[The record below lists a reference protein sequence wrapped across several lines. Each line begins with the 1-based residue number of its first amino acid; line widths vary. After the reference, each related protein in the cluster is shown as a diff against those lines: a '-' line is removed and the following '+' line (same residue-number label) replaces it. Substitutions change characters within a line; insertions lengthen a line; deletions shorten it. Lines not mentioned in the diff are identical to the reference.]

1 MSLDIQQQFKNFL
14 EKSKEI
20 LVLLPQNPQGDEIG
34 SAWALYF
41 FLKKRGF
48 SPTIGLSG
56 ELPSKF
62 SFLPKPE
69 RIAAEISGA
78 RDFVLSFDT
87 TRNKIIRIKTEEKA
101 NRYNVY
107 VTPEKGS
114 VDPRDFS
121 FILAKF
127 NYDLLIV
134 LGCSDLEKLGKI
146 YETNSDLFFEVP
158 IINIDH
164 QSSNENF
171 GQINL
176 VDVTASSTSEIVS
189 LALEQN
195 YPEALDEEVAN
206 CLLTGIISAT
216 NSFQENSTTPKTFL
230 AAANLMDKGARQQ
243 EIIRWLYKT
252 QSFSTLKL
260 WGRVMAKLKL
270 EESVKLVWSELTI
283 EDFVYSR
290 TRPEDLQIILE
301 KLKENYSEGKT
312 FLCLFNDTPES
323 TVALIKSVSSE
334 LLKKLATVFSGEIK
348 QESLKIKFNSGNLA
362 ETGKTV
368 VAKIKELSLS

>member
-1 MSLDIQQQFKNFL
+1 
-14 EKSKEI
+14 
-20 LVLLPQNPQGDEIG
+20 
-34 SAWALYF
+34 
-41 FLKKRGF
+41 
-48 SPTIGLSG
+48 
-56 ELPSKF
+56 
-62 SFLPKPE
+62 
-69 RIAAEISGA
+69 
-78 RDFVLSFDT
+78 VLSFDT
-87 TRNKIIRIKTEEKA
+87 TRNKIIHLKTEEKE

-189 LALEQN
+189 QALEQN
-195 YPEALDEEVAN
+195 YPDAMTEEVAN

-216 NSFQENSTTPKTFL
+216 NSFQENSTTPKTL
-230 AAANLMDKGARQQ
+230 LSAANLMDKGAKQQ

-252 QSFSTLKL
+252 QSFNTLKL

-270 EESVKLVWSELTI
+270 EESLKLVWSELTI

-290 TRPEDLQIILE
+290 TRPEDLPAILE
-301 KLKENYSEGKT
+301 KLKENYSEGRT
-312 FLCLFNDTPES
+312 FLCLFNNTPES
-323 TVALIKSVSSE
+323 TVALVKSASPE
-334 LLKKLATVFSGEIK
+334 LLKKLAAFFSGEIK
-348 QESLKIKFNSGNLA
+348 QEILEIKFNSGHMV
-362 ETGKTV
+362 ETGKIV
-368 VAKIKELSLS
+368 VDKIKEFSI

>member
-1 MSLDIQQQFKNFL
+1 MSLDLQQQFKNFL

-48 SPTIGLSG
+48 SPTLGISG
-56 ELPSKF
+56 ELPLKF
-62 SFLPKPE
+62 SFLSKPE
-69 RIAAEISGA
+69 AIVKEISGA

-87 TRNKIIRIKTEEKA
+87 TRNKIIHIQTEEKE

-127 NYDLLIV
+127 KYDLIIV

-146 YETNSDLFFEVP
+146 YESNSDLFFEVP

-176 VDVTASSTSEIVS
+176 IDVTASSTSEIVS
-189 LALEQN
+189 LTLEQT
-195 YPEALDEEVAN
+195 YPEAIDEEIAN

-216 NSFQENSTTPKTFL
+216 NSFQENSTTPKTL
-230 AAANLMDKGARQQ
+230 LSAANLMDKGAKQQ

-252 QSFSTLKL
+252 QSFNTLKL

-270 EESVKLVWSELTI
+270 EESAQLVWSELTI

-290 TRPEDLQIILE
+290 TRPEDLQVILE

-312 FLCLFNDTPES
+312 FLCLFNNTPES
-323 TVALIKSVSSE
+323 IVALIKSTSPE
-334 LLKKLATVFSGEIK
+334 LLRKLAVNFSGEIK
-348 QESLKIKFNSGNLA
+348 QEILEIKINSGNMI
-362 ETGKTV
+362 ETGKIIV
-368 VAKIKELSLS
+368 DKIKEFSL

>member
-1 MSLDIQQQFKNFL
+1 MVK
-14 EKSKEI
+14 
-20 LVLLPQNPQGDEIG
+20 
-34 SAWALYF
+34 
-41 FLKKRGF
+41 
-48 SPTIGLSG
+48 
-56 ELPSKF
+56 
-62 SFLPKPE
+62 
-69 RIAAEISGA
+69 EISGA

-87 TRNKIIRIKTEEKA
+87 SRNKIIDLKTEEKED
-101 NRYNVY
+101 RYNVY

-127 NYDLLIV
+127 KYDLLIV

-146 YETNSDLFFEVP
+146 YESNSDLFFEVP

-189 LALEQN
+189 LTLEQN
-195 YPEALDEEVAN
+195 YPEAIDEEVAN

-230 AAANLMDKGARQQ
+230 SAANLMDKGAKQQ

-252 QSFSTLKL
+252 QSFNTLKL

-270 EESVKLVWSELTI
+270 EASAKLVWAELTI

-290 TRPEDLQIILE
+290 TRPEDLQVILE
-301 KLKENYSEGKT
+301 KLKENYSEGRT
-312 FLCLFNDTPES
+312 FLCLFNNTPES
-323 TVALIKSVSSE
+323 TVALIKATSPE
-334 LLKKLATVFSGEIK
+334 LLKKLAAAFSGEIK
-348 QESLKIKFNSGNLA
+348 QEILEIKFNSGHLA
-362 ETGKTV
+362 ETGKIIV
-368 VAKIKELSLS
+368 DKIKEFSL

>member
-1 MSLDIQQQFKNFL
+1 MSLDLQQQFKNFL

-20 LVLLPQNPQGDEIG
+20 LILLPQNPQGDEIG

-48 SPTIGLSG
+48 SPNIGLSG
-56 ELPSKF
+56 ELPLKF

-69 RIAAEISGA
+69 KILPEISGA

-87 TRNKIIRIKTEEKA
+87 TRNKIIHLKTEEKE

-189 LALEQN
+189 QALEQN
-195 YPEALDEEVAN
+195 YPDAMTEEVAN

-216 NSFQENSTTPKTFL
+216 NSFQENSTTPKTL
-230 AAANLMDKGARQQ
+230 LSAANLMDKGAKQQ

-252 QSFSTLKL
+252 QSFNTLKL

-270 EESVKLVWSELTI
+270 EESLKLVWSELTI

-301 KLKENYSEGKT
+301 KLQENYSEGRT
-312 FLCLFNDTPES
+312 FLCLFNNTPES
-323 TVALIKSVSSE
+323 TVALVKSASPE
-334 LLKKLATVFSGEIK
+334 LLKKLAAFFSGEIK
-348 QESLKIKFNSGNLA
+348 QEILEIKFNSGHMA
-362 ETGKTV
+362 ETGKIV
-368 VAKIKELSLS
+368 IAKIKEFSL

>member
-1 MSLDIQQQFKNFL
+1 MSLDLQQQFKNFL

-48 SPTIGLSG
+48 TPTIGLSG
-56 ELPSKF
+56 ELPLKF
-62 SFLPKPE
+62 SFLPKPA
-69 RIAAEISGA
+69 RILPEISGA

-87 TRNKIIRIKTEEKA
+87 TRNKIIRLKTEEKEDK
-101 NRYNVY
+101 YNIY
-107 VTPEKGS
+107 ITPEKGS

-127 NYDLLIV
+127 KYDLLIV
-134 LGCSDLEKLGKI
+134 LGCSDLEKVGKI

-189 LALEQN
+189 QTLQQS
-195 YPEALDEEVAN
+195 YPDALDEEVAN
-206 CLLTGIISAT
+206 CLLTGLISAT
-216 NSFQENSTTPKTFL
+216 NSFQENSTTPKTL
-230 AAANLMDKGARQQ
+230 LSAANLMDKGANQQ

-252 QSFSTLKL
+252 QSFNTLKL

-270 EESVKLVWSELTI
+270 EESIKLVWSELTI

-290 TRPEDLQIILE
+290 TRPEDLQAILE
-301 KLKENYSEGKT
+301 KLKENYSEGRT
-312 FLCLFNDTPES
+312 FLCLFNNTPES
-323 TVALIKSVSSE
+323 TVALVKSTSLE
-334 LLKKLATVFSGEIK
+334 LLQKMAAAFAGEIK
-348 QESLKIKFNSGNLA
+348 QEILEIKINSGNLS
-362 ETGKTV
+362 ETGKIV
-368 VAKIKELSLS
+368 VDKIKEFSL

>member
-1 MSLDIQQQFKNFL
+1 MSLDLQQQFKNFL

-20 LVLLPQNPQGDEIG
+20 LILLPQNPQGDEIG

-48 SPTIGLSG
+48 SPNIGLSG
-56 ELPSKF
+56 ELPLKF

-69 RIAAEISGA
+69 KILPEISGA

-87 TRNKIIRIKTEEKA
+87 TRNKIIHLKTEEKE

-189 LALEQN
+189 QTLEQN
-195 YPEALDEEVAN
+195 YPDAMTEEVAN

-216 NSFQENSTTPKTFL
+216 NSFQENSTTPKTL
-230 AAANLMDKGARQQ
+230 LSAANLMDKGAKQQ

-252 QSFSTLKL
+252 QSFNTLKL

-270 EESVKLVWSELTI
+270 EESLKLVWSELTI

-290 TRPEDLQIILE
+290 TRPEDLPAILE
-301 KLKENYSEGKT
+301 KLQENYSEGQT
-312 FLCLFNDTPES
+312 FLCLFNNTPES
-323 TVALIKSVSSE
+323 TVALVKSASPE
-334 LLKKLATVFSGEIK
+334 LLKKLETFFSGEIK
-348 QESLKIKFNSGNLA
+348 QEILEIKFNSGHMA
-362 ETGKTV
+362 ETGKIV
-368 VAKIKELSLS
+368 VDKIKEFSL

>member
-1 MSLDIQQQFKNFL
+1 MSLDLQQQFKNFL

-20 LVLLPQNPQGDEIG
+20 LILLPQNPQGDEIG

-48 SPTIGLSG
+48 SPNIGLSG
-56 ELPSKF
+56 ELPLKF

-69 RIAAEISGA
+69 KILPEISGA

-87 TRNKIIRIKTEEKA
+87 TRNKIIHLKTEEKE

-189 LALEQN
+189 QALEQN
-195 YPEALDEEVAN
+195 YPDAMTEEVAN

-216 NSFQENSTTPKTFL
+216 NSFQENSTTPKTL
-230 AAANLMDKGARQQ
+230 LSAANLMDKGAKQQ

-252 QSFSTLKL
+252 QSFNTLKL

-270 EESVKLVWSELTI
+270 EESLKLVWSELTI

-290 TRPEDLQIILE
+290 TRPEDLPAILE
-301 KLKENYSEGKT
+301 KLKENYSEGRT
-312 FLCLFNDTPES
+312 FLCLFNNTPES
-323 TVALIKSVSSE
+323 TVALVKSASPE
-334 LLKKLATVFSGEIK
+334 LLKKLAAFFSGEIK
-348 QESLKIKFNSGNLA
+348 QEILEIKFNSGHMV
-362 ETGKTV
+362 ETGKIV
-368 VAKIKELSLS
+368 VDKIKEFSI

>member
-1 MSLDIQQQFKNFL
+1 MSLDPQQQFKNFL

-20 LVLLPQNPQGDEIG
+20 LILLPQNPQGDAIG
-34 SAWALYF
+34 SAWAFYF

-56 ELPSKF
+56 ELPLKF

-69 RIAAEISGA
+69 KIVKEISGA

-87 TRNKIIRIKTEEKA
+87 SRNKIIRLKTEEKEDQ
-101 NRYNVY
+101 YNIY
-107 VTPEKGS
+107 ITPEKGS

-127 NYDLLIV
+127 KYDLIIT

-158 IINIDH
+158 IINIDR

-189 LALEQN
+189 LTLEQS

-216 NSFQENSTTPKTFL
+216 NSFQENSTTPKTL
-230 AAANLMDKGARQQ
+230 LSAANLMDKGAKQQ

-252 QSFSTLKL
+252 QSFNILKL

-270 EESVKLVWSELTI
+270 EESAKLVWAELTI

-290 TRPEDLQIILE
+290 THPEDLQAILE

-312 FLCLFNDTPES
+312 FLCLFNNTPES
-323 TVALIKSVSSE
+323 TVALVKASSPE
-334 LLKKLATVFSGEIK
+334 LLKKLAEFFSGEIK
-348 QESLKIKFNSGNLA
+348 QEILEIKINSGNLP
-362 ETGKTV
+362 ETGKIV
-368 VAKIKELSLS
+368 VDKIKEFSF

>member
-1 MSLDIQQQFKNFL
+1 MSLDLQQQFKNFL

-20 LVLLPQNPQGDEIG
+20 LILLPQNPQGDEIG

-48 SPTIGLSG
+48 SPNIGLSG
-56 ELPSKF
+56 ELPLKF

-69 RIAAEISGA
+69 KILPEISGA

-87 TRNKIIRIKTEEKA
+87 TRNKIIHLKTEEKE

-146 YETNSDLFFEVP
+146 YESNSDLFFEVP

-189 LALEQN
+189 QTLEQN
-195 YPEALDEEVAN
+195 YPDAMTEEVAN

-216 NSFQENSTTPKTFL
+216 NSFQENSTTPKTL
-230 AAANLMDKGARQQ
+230 LSAANLMDKGAKQQ

-252 QSFSTLKL
+252 QSFNTLKL

-270 EESVKLVWSELTI
+270 EESLKLVWSELTI

-290 TRPEDLQIILE
+290 TRPEDLPAILE
-301 KLKENYSEGKT
+301 KLQENYSEGQT
-312 FLCLFNDTPES
+312 FLCLFNNTPES
-323 TVALIKSVSSE
+323 TVALVKSASPE
-334 LLKKLATVFSGEIK
+334 LLKKLETFFSGEIK
-348 QESLKIKFNSGNLA
+348 QEILEIKFNSGHMA
-362 ETGKTV
+362 ETGKIV
-368 VAKIKELSLS
+368 VDKIKEFSL

>member
-1 MSLDIQQQFKNFL
+1 MSLDLQQQFKNFL

-20 LVLLPQNPQGDEIG
+20 LILLPQNPQGDEIG

-48 SPTIGLSG
+48 SPNIGLSG
-56 ELPSKF
+56 ELPLKF

-69 RIAAEISGA
+69 KILPEISGA

-87 TRNKIIRIKTEEKA
+87 TRNKIIHLKTEEKE

-189 LALEQN
+189 QTLEQN
-195 YPEALDEEVAN
+195 YPDAMTEEVAN

-216 NSFQENSTTPKTFL
+216 NSFQENSTTPKTL
-230 AAANLMDKGARQQ
+230 LSAANLMDKGAKQQ

-252 QSFSTLKL
+252 QSFNTLKL

-270 EESVKLVWSELTI
+270 EESLKLVWAELTI

-290 TRPEDLQIILE
+290 TRPEDLPAILE
-301 KLKENYSEGKT
+301 KLQENYSEGKT
-312 FLCLFNDTPES
+312 FLCLFNNTPES
-323 TVALIKSVSSE
+323 TVALVKSASSE
-334 LLKKLATVFSGEIK
+334 LLKKLAAFFSGEIK
-348 QESLKIKFNSGNLA
+348 QEILEIKFTSGHMA
-362 ETGKTV
+362 ETGKIV
-368 VAKIKELSLS
+368 VDKIKEFSL

>member
-1 MSLDIQQQFKNFL
+1 MSLDLQQQFKNFL

-20 LVLLPQNPQGDEIG
+20 LILLPQNPQGDEIG

-48 SPTIGLSG
+48 SPNIGLSG
-56 ELPSKF
+56 ELPLKF

-69 RIAAEISGA
+69 KILPEISGA

-87 TRNKIIRIKTEEKA
+87 TRNKIIHLKTEEKE

-189 LALEQN
+189 QTLEQN
-195 YPEALDEEVAN
+195 YPDAMTEEVAN

-216 NSFQENSTTPKTFL
+216 NSFQENSTTPKTL
-230 AAANLMDKGARQQ
+230 LSAANLMDKGAKQQ

-252 QSFSTLKL
+252 QSFNTLKL

-270 EESVKLVWSELTI
+270 EESLKLVWSELTI

-290 TRPEDLQIILE
+290 TRPEDLPAILE
-301 KLKENYSEGKT
+301 KLQENYSEGKT
-312 FLCLFNDTPES
+312 FLCLFNNTPES
-323 TVALIKSVSSE
+323 TVALVKSASSE
-334 LLKKLATVFSGEIK
+334 LLKKLAAFFSGEIK
-348 QESLKIKFNSGNLA
+348 QEILEIKFTSGHMA
-362 ETGKTV
+362 ETGKIV
-368 VAKIKELSLS
+368 VDKIKEFSL

>member
-1 MSLDIQQQFKNFL
+1 MSLDLQQQFKNFL

-20 LVLLPQNPQGDEIG
+20 LILLPQNPQGDEIG
-34 SAWALYF
+34 SAWAFYF

-48 SPTIGLSG
+48 SPTIGFSG
-56 ELPSKF
+56 ELPLKF

-69 RIAAEISGA
+69 KIATEISGA

-87 TRNKIIRIKTEEKA
+87 TRNKIIRLKTEEKEDK
-101 NRYNVY
+101 YNIY
-107 VTPEKGS
+107 ITPEKGS

-127 NYDLLIV
+127 KYDLLIV
-134 LGCSDLEKLGKI
+134 LGCSDLEKVGQI
-146 YETNSDLFFEVP
+146 YETNPDLFFEVP
-158 IINIDH
+158 LINIDH

-189 LALEQN
+189 RTLEQN

-206 CLLTGIISAT
+206 CLLTGLISAT
-216 NSFQENSTTPKTFL
+216 NSFQENSTTPKTLL
-230 AAANLMDKGARQQ
+230 AAANLMDKGAKQQ

-252 QSFSTLKL
+252 QSFNALKL

-270 EESVKLVWSELTI
+270 EESAKLVWSELTI

-290 TRPEDLQIILE
+290 TRPDDLPVILE
-301 KLKENYSEGKT
+301 KLQENYSEGQT
-312 FLCLFNDTPES
+312 FLCLFNNTPES
-323 TVALIKSVSSE
+323 IVALIKSTSLE
-334 LLKKLATVFSGEIK
+334 LLKKLEAFFSGEIK
-348 QESLKIKFNSGNLA
+348 QEILEIKINSGNLS
-362 ETGKTV
+362 ETSQIVVGKV
-368 VAKIKELSLS
+368 KELSL

>member
-1 MSLDIQQQFKNFL
+1 MSLDLQQQFKNFL

-20 LVLLPQNPQGDEIG
+20 LILLPQNPQGDEIG

-48 SPTIGLSG
+48 SPNIGLSG
-56 ELPSKF
+56 ELPLKF

-69 RIAAEISGA
+69 KILPEISGA

-87 TRNKIIRIKTEEKA
+87 TRNKIIRLKTEEKE

-189 LALEQN
+189 QTLEQN
-195 YPEALDEEVAN
+195 YPEALTEEVAN

-216 NSFQENSTTPKTFL
+216 NSFQENSTTPKTL
-230 AAANLMDKGARQQ
+230 LSAANLMDKGAKQQ

-252 QSFSTLKL
+252 QSFNTLKL

-270 EESVKLVWSELTI
+270 EESLKLVWAELTI

-290 TRPEDLQIILE
+290 TRPEDLPAILE
-301 KLKENYSEGKT
+301 KLQENYSEGQT
-312 FLCLFNDTPES
+312 FLCLFNNTPES
-323 TVALIKSVSSE
+323 TVTLVKSASPE
-334 LLKKLATVFSGEIK
+334 LLKKLAAFFSGEIK
-348 QESLKIKFNSGNLA
+348 QEILEIKFNSGHMA
-362 ETGKTV
+362 ETGKIV
-368 VAKIKELSLS
+368 VDKIKEFSL

>member
-1 MSLDIQQQFKNFL
+1 MSLDLQQQFKNFL

-20 LVLLPQNPQGDEIG
+20 LILLPQNPQGDEIG

-48 SPTIGLSG
+48 SPNIGLSG
-56 ELPSKF
+56 ELPLKF

-69 RIAAEISGA
+69 KILPEISGA

-87 TRNKIIRIKTEEKA
+87 TRNKIIHLKTEEKE

-189 LALEQN
+189 QTLEQN
-195 YPEALDEEVAN
+195 YPDAMTEEVAN

-216 NSFQENSTTPKTFL
+216 NSFQENSTTPKTL
-230 AAANLMDKGARQQ
+230 LSAANLMDKGAKQQ

-252 QSFSTLKL
+252 QSFNTLKL

-270 EESVKLVWSELTI
+270 EESLKLVWSELTI

-290 TRPEDLQIILE
+290 TRPEDLPAILE
-301 KLKENYSEGKT
+301 KLQENYSEGQT
-312 FLCLFNDTPES
+312 FLCLFNNTPES
-323 TVALIKSVSSE
+323 TVALVKSASPE
-334 LLKKLATVFSGEIK
+334 LLKKLETFFSGEIK
-348 QESLKIKFNSGNLA
+348 QEILEIKFNSGHMA
-362 ETGKTV
+362 ETGKIV
-368 VAKIKELSLS
+368 VDKIKEFSI

>member
-1 MSLDIQQQFKNFL
+1 MSLDLQQQFKNFL

-20 LVLLPQNPQGDEIG
+20 LILLPQNPQGDEIG

-48 SPTIGLSG
+48 SPNIGLSG
-56 ELPSKF
+56 ELPLKF

-69 RIAAEISGA
+69 KILPEISGA

-87 TRNKIIRIKTEEKA
+87 TRNKIIHLKTEEKE

-189 LALEQN
+189 QTLEQN
-195 YPEALDEEVAN
+195 YPDAMTEEVAN

-216 NSFQENSTTPKTFL
+216 NSFQENSTTPKTL
-230 AAANLMDKGARQQ
+230 LSAANLMDKGAKQQ

-252 QSFSTLKL
+252 QSFNTLKL

-270 EESVKLVWSELTI
+270 EESLKLVWSELTI

-290 TRPEDLQIILE
+290 TRPEDLPAILE
-301 KLKENYSEGKT
+301 KLQENYSEGRT
-312 FLCLFNDTPES
+312 FLCLFNNTPES
-323 TVALIKSVSSE
+323 TVALVKSASPE
-334 LLKKLATVFSGEIK
+334 LLKKLAAFFSGEIK
-348 QESLKIKFNSGNLA
+348 QEILEIKFNSGHMA
-362 ETGKTV
+362 ETGKIV
-368 VAKIKELSLS
+368 VDKIKEFSL

>member
-1 MSLDIQQQFKNFL
+1 M
-14 EKSKEI
+14 
-20 LVLLPQNPQGDEIG
+20 
-34 SAWALYF
+34 ALYF

-48 SPTIGLSG
+48 SATIGLTG
-56 ELPSKF
+56 EFSLKF

-69 RIAAEISGA
+69 GIVKEISGA

-87 TRNKIIRIKTEEKA
+87 SRNKIIHLKTEEKED
-101 NRYNVY
+101 RYNVY

-127 NYDLLIV
+127 KYDLLIV

-146 YETNSDLFFEVP
+146 YESNSDLFFEVP

-189 LALEQN
+189 LTLEQS
-195 YPEALDEEVAN
+195 YPEAIDEEVAN

-230 AAANLMDKGARQQ
+230 SAANLMDKGAKQQ

-252 QSFSTLKL
+252 QSFNTLKL

-290 TRPEDLQIILE
+290 TRPEDLPVILE

-312 FLCLFNDTPES
+312 FLCLFNNTPES
-323 TVALIKSVSSE
+323 TVALVKATSPE
-334 LLKKLATVFSGEIK
+334 LLKKLAVAFSGEIK
-348 QESLKIKFNSGNLA
+348 QEILEIKINSGNMT
-362 ETGKTV
+362 ETGKV
-368 VAKIKELSLS
+368 VVDKIKEFSL

>member
-1 MSLDIQQQFKNFL
+1 MSLDLQQQFKNFL

-20 LVLLPQNPQGDEIG
+20 LILLPQNPQGDEIG

-41 FLKKRGF
+41 FLKKRGV
-48 SPTIGLSG
+48 SATIGLVG
-56 ELPSKF
+56 EFPLKF

-69 RIAAEISGA
+69 TMVKEISGA

-87 TRNKIIRIKTEEKA
+87 SRNKIIDLKTEEKED
-101 NRYNVY
+101 RYNVY

-127 NYDLLIV
+127 KYDLLIV

-146 YETNSDLFFEVP
+146 YESNSDLFFEVP

-189 LALEQN
+189 LTLEQS
-195 YPEALDEEVAN
+195 YPEAIDEEVAN

-230 AAANLMDKGARQQ
+230 SAANLMDKGAKQQ

-252 QSFSTLKL
+252 QSFNTLKL

-270 EESVKLVWSELTI
+270 EASAKLVWAELTI

-290 TRPEDLQIILE
+290 TRPEDLQVILE
-301 KLKENYSEGKT
+301 KLKENYSEGKI
-312 FLCLFNDTPES
+312 FLCLFNNTPES
-323 TVALIKSVSSE
+323 TIALINATSPE
-334 LLKKLATVFSGEIK
+334 LLKKLAAAFSGEIK
-348 QESLKIKFNSGNLA
+348 QEILEIKINSGNLA
-362 ETGKTV
+362 ETGKIV
-368 VAKIKELSLS
+368 VDKIKEFSL